1 MDEIEEVYE
10 VEVIVKLEIPKNEL
24 PMAAVKNI
32 GEISSDEAIEGKFVQ
47 LHTQIKKDLEGKFVK
62 VKSGVYENMAMGWIT
77 EVKKISLNRK
87 GKKEVG
93 VSQNGA

>member
-1 MDEIEEVYE
+1 MNEVEEVYE

-32 GEISSDEAIEGKFVQ
+32 GEISSDEAIEGKLVQ
-47 LHTQIKKDLEGKFVK
+47 LHTQIKKDLEGEFVK

-77 EVKKISLNRK
+77 EVKKISLGLRK
-87 GKKEVG
+87 WEVER
-93 VSQNGA
+93 